1 MQYFEV
7 TGKYATENGIAVD
20 VFCTGEPSRFIQGAE
35 SLGIP
40 AFQALVKPSEGYA
53 LSHDSF
59 QAPPLAHNLSYVVS
73 LTQMSIAD
81 CSQALDMVEGAPP
94 SIENHL
100 EGCIADIRTSR
111 YVVLRE

>member
-1 MQYFEV
+1 MCLSLY
-7 TGKYATENGIAVD
+7 K
-20 VFCTGEPSRFIQGAE
+20 GAE

-40 AFQALVKPSEGYA
+40 AFQALVKASEGYA

-59 QAPPLAHNLSYVVS
+59 QAPPLAHNLSYVLS
-73 LTQMSIAD
+73 QTQMSIAD
-81 CSQALDMVEGAPP
+81 CSQASDMVEGAPP

-111 YVVLRE
+111 YVVICDCLLAALRLYFTFSTL